1 VVSGARRKYPIVLV
15 VPNFDNL
22 ERWAKE
28 RNLSYGSHAE
38 LIQLADVQAKVERE
52 VMSMLKELAKFET
65 PKKVL
70 LLEND
75 FTIESG
81 ELTPTLKVKRRVVEK
96 RYKDQIDSTYAA
108 GDAVTAALES

>member
-1 VVSGARRKYPIVLV
+1 VLI
-15 VPNFDNL
+15 VPNFENL
-22 ERWAKE
+22 ERWARE
-28 RNLSYGSHAE
+28 RNLSYGTRAE
-38 LIQLADVQAKVERE
+38 LILLPDVRAKVERE

-65 PKKVL
+65 PKKVV

-96 RYKDQIDSTYAA
+96 RYKDAIDAAYAA
-108 GDAVTAALES
+108 DDAIAAAIEG